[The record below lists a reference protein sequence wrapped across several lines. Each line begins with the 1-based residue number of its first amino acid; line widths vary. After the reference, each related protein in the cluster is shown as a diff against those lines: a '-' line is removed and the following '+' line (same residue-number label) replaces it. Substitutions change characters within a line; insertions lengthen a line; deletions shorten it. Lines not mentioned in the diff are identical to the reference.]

1 MITKAYK
8 RALDFV
14 LKWEGGFSNHPN
26 DPGGA
31 TNCGVTQKTYDI
43 YRKKKKLAL
52 QSVKKISPLEVVDV
66 YDKLFWEP
74 IKGDDLK
81 EDVAIA
87 LFDWAVNTGVRRAI
101 KHFQLALLVKEDGVM
116 GPITLKAA
124 NDCSKNQLKMFLNIR
139 ERFYKKQ
146 NKPMFLRG
154 WLNRLNALRDY
165 LGLT

>member
-81 EDVAIA
+81 EDVDIA
-87 LFDWAVNTGVRRAI
+87 L
-101 KHFQLALLVKEDGVM
+101 
-116 GPITLKAA
+116 
-124 NDCSKNQLKMFLNIR
+124 S
-139 ERFYKKQ
+139 
-146 NKPMFLRG
+146 
-154 WLNRLNALRDY
+154 
-165 LGLT
+165 

>member
-1 MITKAYK
+1 MLF
-8 RALDFV
+8 RSV
-14 LKWEGGFSNHPN
+14 S
-26 DPGGA
+26 
-31 TNCGVTQKTYDI
+31 
-43 YRKKKKLAL
+43 
-52 QSVKKISPLEVVDV
+52 QSR
-66 YDKLFWEP
+66 Y
-74 IKGDDLK
+74 
-81 EDVAIA
+81 
-87 LFDWAVNTGVRRAI
+87 
-101 KHFQLALLVKEDGVM
+101 LVKEDGVM

>member
-1 MITKAYK
+1 MITKSYK

-14 LKWEGGFSNHPN
+14 LKWEGGFSNHPD
-26 DPGGA
+26 DPGGV

-43 YRKKKKLAL
+43 YRKKIKKSL
-52 QSVKKISPLEVVDV
+52 QSVKKISPLEIVDV
-66 YDKLFWEP
+66 YDELFWDK
-74 IKGDDLK
+74 IRGDDLK

-87 LFDWAVNTGVRRAI
+87 LFDWAVNTGVKRAI
-101 KHFQLALLVKEDGVM
+101 RHLQLALLVKEDGVM

-124 NDCSKNQLKMFLNIR
+124 NECSKNQLKMFLNIR

-165 LGLT
+165 LGLA